1 MFFLVLLEKLVFKEG
16 RPPNSEIIKKLYSLV
31 IHKSTDGQLTS
42 KKLNILTDPG
52 DIDARPMLRSFLLG
66 LLLRSDLSA
75 KEDLKTFFQESQFS
89 GALSIELCLLMVM
102 CFEDRLK
109 VQSANNKAVAERW
122 LKGKHRK

>member
-52 DIDARPMLRSFLLG
+52 DIDARPKVRSFLT
-66 LLLRSDLSA
+66 LLLRADLSA